1 MIFNREEYA
10 KSGVVMPDRDNKKI
24 KKDRAYYLQVSKYI
38 YSEFCRGA
46 TLITTDYYNG
56 VRERRA
62 YALGAQDSS
71 KYQDMFFGKESN
83 NNTLEAIV
91 EGNRG
96 ARRKAYANLN
106 FEIQSPMP
114 RVMDG
119 VVNKLVELVNR
130 VSVDATDA
138 YSGAERENAK
148 WGAFVD
154 GKYKQEF
161 GALKALAALPQEDQ
175 GYTPRSIEELNLYE
189 AEGGFKLTY
198 EEVMERLLK
207 FSFDQ
212 SYWEENI
219 IERIISDLVV
229 NGFACAVDVYDK
241 HAGLVKAKY
250 VDCEY
255 AGVQYTKQDSNNN
268 PDFGFYVDMVKIS
281 ELRRKGIKDENLE
294 EMCKIFSAQF
304 GNPSMDDWNK
314 QNKQSGTKDYTQL
327 DKWVVP
333 VFVTYFKD
341 IEYKSEKKYN
351 NRQGKYRTKDVP
363 NDYKPKQG
371 EEIIDTRLMVV
382 SEAHWV
388 IGTEYVYDYGKAEF
402 QARDGFAEPVLP
414 IHMVQVTGR
423 PIVSRLIPS
432 LDQYMNAWMRLQ
444 QGINMAAMNGY
455 AINMDAV
462 SNLSLGGKKL
472 DPREVIRIWRQTGT
486 LFFKPTDVA
495 GRMNAGMTYRPIEQ
509 LPGGAG
515 AVIVESVQ
523 MMDIAMK
530 QIEELTGINPVSMGV
545 QPEPNQG
552 KAVTEYAIMGT
563 NDVLKGVLRKANII
577 KSDTARNMCLR
588 IQRVVQ
594 SDKRAFNAYKD
605 VVGETSLE
613 VIKIANGHDVKYG
626 IRTHARPTESEVRAI
641 DEMLGLSLKN
651 GRDGKVGITEA
662 DYIRFKS
669 MMASG
674 ASLKRIALLL
684 DFANQKAQQEAE
696 ARSQRAQQLDQQG
709 AQQLDAQKAQNEMRS
724 LMMKAQA
731 EIAVENV
738 KGRNDVLVKAVGDG
752 MMSAQQ
758 ALYIIQGSQ
767 APQQAPPQQQPQQ
780 GVGQPQSR
788 TIPIQEDAV

>member
-1 MIFNREEYA
+1 MIFQKEAFA
-10 KSGVVMPDRDNKKI
+10 KSGVTMPDRDNKKI
-24 KKDRAYYLQVSKYI
+24 KKDAAYYLQVSKYI

-46 TLITTDYYNG
+46 TLVTSDYYNG
-56 VRERRA
+56 VRENRL
-62 YALGAQDSS
+62 YGLGQQSQD
-71 KYQDMFFGKESN
+71 KYEQMFYGKEAN

-96 ARRKAYANLN
+96 ARKKAYANLN

-114 RVMDG
+114 RVMDV

-130 VSVDATDA
+130 VSVDAGDA
-138 YSGAERENAK
+138 YSGAERENIK
-148 WGAFVD
+148 WGTFVD
-154 GKYKQEF
+154 GKYREEF
-161 GALKALAALPQEDQ
+161 NSLRALMALPQQEQ
-175 GYTPRSIEELNLYE
+175 GYTPRSVEELNLYE
-189 AEGGFKLTY
+189 AEGGFKLAY

-207 FSFDQ
+207 FSFEQ
-212 SYWEENI
+212 SYWEENT
-219 IERIISDLVV
+219 IERIIRDLIE
-229 NGFACAVDVYDK
+229 NGFACTVDTYDK
-241 HAGLVKAKY
+241 YSGLVKAKY

-255 AGVQYTKQDSNNN
+255 AGVQYTKQDSNHN
-268 PDFGFYVDMVKIS
+268 PDFGFYVDMMKIS
-281 ELRRKGIKDENLE
+281 ELRRKGIKDEKLE
-294 EMCKIFSAQF
+294 EMCNMYSAQF
-304 GNPSMDDWNK
+304 GNPSIDDWNK
-314 QNKQSGTKDYTQL
+314 ANKQSETKNYTGL
-327 DKWVVP
+327 DKFVVP
-333 VFVTYFKD
+333 VFVSYWKD

-351 NRQGKYRTKDVP
+351 NRQGKYRTKPVE

-371 EEIIDTRLMVV
+371 EEIIDTRIKII
-382 SEAHWV
+382 SEAHWA
-388 IGTEYVYDYGKAEF
+388 IGTEVVFDYGKMEF
-402 QARDGFAEPVLP
+402 QARDGFAEPILP

-423 PIVSRLIPS
+423 PIVPRLIPS

-495 GRMNAGMTYRPIEQ
+495 GRMNAGMTFRPIEQ

-515 AVIVESVQ
+515 AVIAEAVQ
-523 MMDIAMK
+523 MMDIAVR
-530 QIEELTGINPVSMGV
+530 QIEELTGINPVAMGV
-545 QPEPNQG
+545 QPDAGVG

-563 NDVLKGVLRKANII
+563 NDVLKGVLRKANIL
-577 KSDTARNMCLR
+577 KSDVARAMCLR
-588 IQRVVQ
+588 LQRVIQ
-594 SDKRAFNAYKD
+594 SDKRAFDAYKD
-605 VVGETSLE
+605 VVGETALE
-613 VIKIANGHDVKYG
+613 LIKVANGHDVKYG
-626 IRTHARPTESEVRAI
+626 IRTHARPTQEEVRAI

-696 ARSQRAQQLDQQG
+696 ARAQRAQQLDQQG

-724 LMMKAQA
+724 LMIKAQA

-752 MMSAQQ
+752 KMSAQQ
-758 ALYIIQGSQ
+758 ALAIIMGSQ

-780 GVGQPQSR
+780 GVEQPEQR
-788 TIPIQEDAV
+788 LIPVQEEAV